1 MSQVRT
7 FEETMKESLAEER
20 GSCQE
25 RLDRRLARA
34 RLERGAR
41 SEARDA
47 QLRTEI
53 AGWLEAI
60 ITDLEHG
67 RGEQQNPDQEV
78 VIRKLMRRKS
88 KRETKAIWSEIRAG
102 VLRRTNSVEEL
113 CEAATATATIPA
125 PASTALASTTL
136 ARARVRHNSEG
147 NYAEVSAA
155 AAAAGGLQCDEP
167 GTDNN
172 VYENVTFF
180 QGAAKFGDKRKNAA
194 IEMNSYHNCNA
205 DIHKFISH
213 HSSR

>member
-1 MSQVRT
+1 
-7 FEETMKESLAEER
+7 MKESLAEER

-113 CEAATATATIPA
+113 CEAATATTPAPA
-125 PASTALASTTL
+125 PASTAP

-147 NYAEVSAA
+147 NYAEVSAAA

>member
-1 MSQVRT
+1 
-7 FEETMKESLAEER
+7 MKESLAEER

-113 CEAATATATIPA
+113 CEAATATANTP
-125 PASTALASTTL
+125 ALASTAPAP

-147 NYAEVSAA
+147 NYAEVSAAA

>member
-1 MSQVRT
+1 MLSQVRT

-34 RLERGAR
+34 RLETGAR
-41 SEARDA
+41 TEARDQ

-67 RGEQQNPDQEV
+67 RGEQENPDQEV

-113 CEAATATATIPA
+113 CEAVPA
-125 PASTALASTTL
+125 PAPALASTAP

-155 AAAAGGLQCDEP
+155 AAGAGLQCDEP

>member
-1 MSQVRT
+1 
-7 FEETMKESLAEER
+7 MKESLAEER

-113 CEAATATATIPA
+113 REAAPA
-125 PASTALASTTL
+125 LALASTAHAP

-147 NYAEVSAA
+147 NYAEVS

>member
-1 MSQVRT
+1 
-7 FEETMKESLAEER
+7 MKESLAEER

-67 RGEQQNPDQEV
+67 QGEQQNTDQEV

-113 CEAATATATIPA
+113 CEAATATANTP
-125 PASTALASTTL
+125 ALASTAPAPAP